1 MDMILSLPWPPE
13 GLKQA
18 KLNEKTNDFFT
29 LLKSSLPDD
38 FEVNER
44 YLQNNS
50 KIADPRLEL
59 DRSEW
64 YNQDGEDLAYFGVEE
79 E

>member
-1 MDMILSLPWPPE
+1 MRM
-13 GLKQA
+13 
-18 KLNEKTNDFFT
+18 N
-29 LLKSSLPDD
+29 LPDD

-50 KIADPRLEL
+50 KIADPRLEF

>member
-1 MDMILSLPWPPE
+1 MI
-13 GLKQA
+13 
-18 KLNEKTNDFFT
+18 
-29 LLKSSLPDD
+29 

-50 KIADPRLEL
+50 RLRIKIRLDE
-59 DRSEW
+59 SEW
-64 YNQDGEDLAYFGVEE
+64 VQSMVKDLAYFGVEE